1 MGLPDEGERKNTKEN
16 KKMIHK
22 IDNTIEEKY
31 IELANKRVADI
42 HAGMLHAGLYD
53 ILGCK
58 TIDDYADELGD
69 AVYNDKNVAP
79 EFSGWYR
86 EMIISNAIRHALE
99 DIFPA

>member
-1 MGLPDEGERKNTKEN
+1 
-16 KKMIHK
+16 MIHK

-42 HAGMLHAGLYD
+42 HAGMLHVGLYD
-53 ILGCK
+53 ILGCR
-58 TIDDYADELGD
+58 TIDDYADKLGD